1 MVATSEERGLLS
13 RVPGPRL
20 ARPAAPGH
28 PITEPGQEL
37 LDRFRDEVTRPKSSL
52 VAPLIPA
59 EAEGAR
65 RYVTLCRAVLDSP
78 PPLDGTAGRRPY
90 APLNQTRD
98 PAGPGHVA
106 PRTGRLPSGQ
116 RSRSRPGSP
125 SRPTSRAGSNQVNR
139 AVFPS
144 SSRAS
149 AAAFS
154 RAGSARSLQ

>member
-78 PPLDGTAGRRPY
+78 PPLRRHGGSPSVRTSE
-90 APLNQTRD
+90 PD
-98 PAGPGHVA
+98 PGPGRSGARGTPDRPAPQRSAVPVA
-106 PRTGRLPSGQ
+106 PRLPEPADEPC
-116 RSRSRPGSP
+116 RVEPGEP
-125 SRPTSRAGSNQVNR
+125 GGVPE
-139 AVFPS
+139 
-144 SSRAS
+144 
-149 AAAFS
+149 
-154 RAGSARSLQ
+154 